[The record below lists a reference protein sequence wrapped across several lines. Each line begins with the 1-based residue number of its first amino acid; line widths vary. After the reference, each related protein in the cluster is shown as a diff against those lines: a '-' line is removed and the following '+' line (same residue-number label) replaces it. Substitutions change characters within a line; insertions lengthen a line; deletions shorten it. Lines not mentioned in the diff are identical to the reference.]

1 MLTKLR
7 FWFSLSRSALLACG
21 PLFSYK
27 SRANRCSLS
36 HCWHNWPRGRLL
48 AWHKGGVPS
57 PNLTHLLTLL
67 AAMMLVKQG
76 RSMID
81 VFVLWFQLSEWREQG
96 VLTPTVTQSA
106 AGLRIGELHA
116 AGAHVSCLCHR
127 EARQLRC
134 IWRHCL
140 LIVSQPA
147 PMSAGSPDNC
157 PRLLRT
163 CIALTPSDLCEW
175 ANEF

>member
-1 MLTKLR
+1 MFTKVR
-7 FWFSLSRSALLACG
+7 FWFSLSRSSLLACG

-27 SRANRCSLS
+27 SRANRRSLS

-81 VFVLWFQLSEWREQG
+81 VFVLWFQLSEWKEQD

-106 AGLRIGELHA
+106 AGLRAGELHA
-116 AGAHVSCLCHR
+116 AGAHASCLCHH
-127 EARQLRC
+127 EAHRPRRV
-134 IWRHCL
+134 WRHCL

-147 PMSAGSPDNC
+147 PMGAGSPDNC
-157 PRLLRT
+157 PGLFRT
-163 CIALTPSDLCEW
+163 CIALTPSDLCER